1 MDEKTTAQVL
11 TSIRGLEEQVKTL
24 FRQQEEQRKLTDSVH
39 QLALSV
45 RELTVTQASMGT
57 DVAGLRKDVDEIKG
71 KPARRWDALITTAL
85 TGVVGVI
92 IGAIMALIIN
102 K

>member
-1 MDEKTTAQVL
+1 MDEKQTAEVL
-11 TSIRGLEEQVKTL
+11 ASIRGLEEQVKTL

-45 RELTVTQASMGT
+45 RELTVKQTSIGT

-71 KPARRWDALITTAL
+71 KPAKRWDALITTAL
-85 TGVVGVI
+85 TGAVGVLV
-92 IGAIMALIIN
+92 GALMALIIN